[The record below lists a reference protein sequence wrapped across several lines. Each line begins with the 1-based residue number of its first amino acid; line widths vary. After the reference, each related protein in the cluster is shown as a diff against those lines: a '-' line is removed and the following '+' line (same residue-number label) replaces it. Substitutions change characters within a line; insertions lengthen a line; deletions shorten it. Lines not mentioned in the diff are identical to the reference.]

1 MAPEKEVDI
10 SLDKIKDI
18 EVAPKRELPG
28 LLNQAVIL
36 TGVVMSLFHVV
47 VLIFRP
53 IDPWY
58 LRSLHIA
65 FGAVLVFALVPG
77 RQGASMK
84 RIPPVDYLF
93 MAAIIV
99 PIIYLF
105 VEFEGW
111 IFRAGVTP
119 TTADAVFAFIFVFG
133 VLEMARRATGYAL
146 PIIALLLILY
156 GYFGP
161 YMPGLFQHRGYGL
174 ARMLTFLF
182 SLDGILSIPI
192 FASSH
197 YIFFFILF
205 GAFLEAS
212 GLGKFTVEFAR
223 SVAGSRRGGP
233 AKVSIVSSALIG
245 TTSGS
250 SVANVM
256 VDGVFNIPLM
266 KASGFRPAVACAI
279 EAMNSSGGQMV
290 PPVMGA
296 GAFLMAEIL
305 GLPYW
310 QVALAAVIPA
320 VMYYSAAYWMID
332 LYAAKTGLV
341 GIPRD
346 QLPSARRLLKDRGY
360 LFIPFAV
367 LIFNLMVVQ
376 LSPFR
381 SAAWAILVL
390 LVLGM
395 FKAETRLGPKKI
407 YTTLF
412 AGARSSMEIIA
423 TCAAAGIILGVI
435 AQTGLGMKAAIII
448 LSYSKGYL
456 LLALFFTM
464 LIAIILGM
472 GLPTT
477 AAYVISASV
486 LAPGLIKMGV
496 EPIAAHL
503 FIFYYACLSPL
514 TPPMAVAAFAA
525 AAIGKASFW
534 DVGWLSVKFALAG
547 FVVPY
552 MFVYGPAMVLE
563 GSWWEILL
571 ALASGLLGTFALS
584 AAVQGYFLGNLKY
597 TLRVA
602 LIVVALL
609 LLKPG
614 WLTDAAGMGAL
625 IGVYVVQ
632 ARRTGAQL
640 LAFKA
645 G

>member
-1 MAPEKEVDI
+1 MEQEKEAGVT
-10 SLDKIKDI
+10 LDRIKDI
-18 EVAPKRELPG
+18 ELAPKRELAG
-28 LLNQAVIL
+28 LMGHAVFL
-36 TGVVMSLFHVV
+36 VGVAMSLFHVV
-47 VLIFRP
+47 VLIFWP

-65 FGAVLVFALVPG
+65 FGAVLIFALVPG
-77 RQGASMK
+77 RRGASMK
-84 RIPPVDYLF
+84 RIPLVDYLL
-93 MAAIIV
+93 MASIILPV
-99 PIIYLF
+99 LYLF

-111 IFRAGVTP
+111 IFRSGVTP
-119 TTADAVFAFIFVFG
+119 TRTDAVFAAIFVLG
-133 VLEMARRATGYAL
+133 VLEMARRATGWAL
-146 PIIALLLILY
+146 PIIAVVFILY
-156 GYFGP
+156 GYYGP
-161 YMPGLFQHRGYGL
+161 YLPGLFQHRGYSW

-212 GLGKFTVEFAR
+212 GLGMFTVEFAR
-223 SVAGSRRGGP
+223 AVAGSRRGGP

-266 KASGFRPAVACAI
+266 KASGFRSAVACAI
-279 EAMNSSGGQMV
+279 EAMNSSGGQIV

-320 VMYYSAAYWMID
+320 AMYYSAAYWMID
-332 LYAAKTGLV
+332 LYAAKMGLV

-346 QLPSARRLLKDRGY
+346 RLPSASRLLRQRGY
-360 LFIPFAV
+360 LFVPFLV
-367 LIFNLMVVQ
+367 LIYNLMVVQ
-376 LSPFR
+376 MSPFR

-390 LVLGM
+390 LVLSW
-395 FKAETRLGPKKI
+395 FKAETRMGPKRI
-407 YTTLF
+407 YETLS

-423 TCAAAGIILGVI
+423 TCAAAGVILGVI
-435 AQTGLGMKAAIII
+435 AQTGLGMKAALII

-456 LLALFFTM
+456 LLALVFTM

-477 AAYVISASV
+477 AAYAISASV

-496 EPIAAHL
+496 DPIAAHL
-503 FIFYYACLSPL
+503 FIFYFACLSPL
-514 TPPMAVAAFAA
+514 TPPMAVAAYAA
-525 AAIGKASFW
+525 AAIGKANFW

-547 FVVPY
+547 FMVPY
-552 MFVYGPAMVLE
+552 MFVYGPAMVLK
-563 GSWWEILL
+563 GASWEIAL
-571 ALASGLLGTFALS
+571 ALISGLVGTFTLS
-584 AAVQGYFLGNLKY
+584 AAVQGYFAGNLGHV
-597 TLRVA
+597 LRGML
-602 LIVVALL
+602 LIVSLL

-614 WLTDAAGMGAL
+614 WLTDAVGFIAL
-625 IGVYVVQ
+625 VGVY
-632 ARRTGAQL
+632 L
-640 LAFKA
+640 LQGKKRMEPVTP
-645 G
+645 